1 MHVHTATWTR
11 QEIGGQR
18 WPRVQDRGWLWG
30 GWRRGHELR
39 FAEWPGMRARPPYL
53 GEAAP
58 VDIEHATLL
67 ERLVGLKLSDTN
79 KVNLMIIID
88 FYMNTR

>member
-1 MHVHTATWTR
+1 
-11 QEIGGQR
+11 
-18 WPRVQDRGWLWG
+18 
-30 GWRRGHELR
+30 
-39 FAEWPGMRARPPYL
+39 MRARPPYL

-88 FYMNTR
+88 FCDMNTSVMFRQRLIQHTSTVLRTEQYRVRYRYGIPV